1 MRFIGGAFS
10 WAFALIPTAYIG
22 WMLWYFMGVGGN
34 SAEGIVGIG
43 LGPTVLGL
51 AFVGLILT
59 LPVLIKLMRV
69 ISGTNRVPG
78 SRAAAGDVAVETQGF
93 DADAAFANYMRNR
106 DAAPPP
112 PIATDS
118 VEDDLRP
125 FTPRPGGFGRKV
137 V

>member
-22 WMLWYFMGVGGN
+22 WMLWYFTGVGGN

-59 LPVLIKLMRV
+59 LPVIVKLVRV
-69 ISGTNRVPG
+69 ISGTDRVPG
-78 SRAAAGDVAVETQGF
+78 SRTTADEASIETQGF

-106 DAAPPP
+106 DTAPPP
-112 PIATDS
+112 PIAADTI
-118 VEDDLRP
+118 EDELRP
-125 FTPRPGGFGRKV
+125 FTQRPGGFGRKV